1 MKKINIDSSKI
12 KEKIPLI
19 KEKLVSFVVEI
30 KNANYKDLYKKIKRK
45 IKAFSLKKFKIPQKY
60 RKATKWISDS
70 WKFLLSVITSF
81 LAFYYIIGSFV
92 VNNIDT
98 KTVYKIPKENPAK
111 FETTNAMAFLINRE
125 IDDKMWTPNLP
136 LLFPAYV
143 LDNMPNFQTGIIQG
157 IKVISSSIA
166 NFTINNEEQN
176 KSSAKAYEYLSY
188 PPNIWLLSKKSAFR
202 IAPSS
207 NNQYRKAR
215 HELLK
220 YSETNAFLPYEKDL
234 AALIKNVSIDLRKKI
249 DKEDKHIA
257 ENSAKWI
264 DNSADAIFYKNKGY
278 AFALWQLFE
287 TLGNDFKE
295 VILEKEIYPEW
306 TYVVSA
312 LRKAAEYNPLIIRN
326 AKLSSISSPNHLIVQ
341 AYYLERAVSSLEKI
355 QNLLLEENN
364 ADKIGEN

>member
-1 MKKINIDSSKI
+1 MKRINIDSSKI
-12 KEKIPLI
+12 KEHILLA
-19 KEKLVSFVVEI
+19 KEKLIYFVIEA
-30 KNANYKDLYKKIKRK
+30 KNLNYKNLYKKMKRK

-81 LAFYYIIGSFV
+81 LAFYYIIGSFI

-98 KTVYKIPKENPAK
+98 QTIYKTPKENPAK
-111 FETTNAMAFLINRE
+111 FETTKAMAFLINRE

-157 IKVISSSIA
+157 VKIISSSIA
-166 NFTINNEEQN
+166 KFTINNEEQN
-176 KSSAKAYEYLSY
+176 KSLSKAYEYLNY

-215 HELLK
+215 RELMK
-220 YSETNAFLPYEKDL
+220 YNETDAFLPYEKDL
-234 AALIKNVSIDLRKKI
+234 ANLIKDVSSDLRKKI
-249 DKEDKHIA
+249 NKEDKHIA
-257 ENSAKWI
+257 ENTNKLI
-264 DNSADAIFYKNKGY
+264 DNVADEIFYKNKGY

-295 VILEKEIYPEW
+295 VILEKQVYPEW
-306 TYVVSA
+306 TYVVSS
-312 LRKAAEYNPLIIRN
+312 LRKVAEYEPLIIRN
-326 AKLSSISSPNHLIVQ
+326 AKLSSISSPNHLVVQ